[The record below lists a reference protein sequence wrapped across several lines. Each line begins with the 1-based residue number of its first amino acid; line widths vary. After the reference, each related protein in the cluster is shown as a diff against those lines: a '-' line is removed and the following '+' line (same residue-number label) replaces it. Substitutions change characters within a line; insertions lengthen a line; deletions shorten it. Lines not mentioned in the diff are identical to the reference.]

1 MLSSEWRVRE
11 FDLISEEEAEVGADP
26 PRLRVPTKAGGPAA
40 EQLMMGLAGGGAGKR
55 PWG

>member
-40 EQLMMGLAGGGAGKR
+40 EQLMMGLARGGGKR